1 MIPLNRNLAPL
12 QRSGIRVFTNLARQT
27 PDCVLLTIGEPDF
40 ATPEAI
46 KAAAREA
53 LGRDETHYAPNQGT
67 PELRRAIADFE
78 TNRGLPTGE
87 NQVLVTVGA
96 TGALYTALT
105 GIINPGE
112 EVIILTPA
120 FSLYETV
127 VTAAGGK
134 PVLLDISESGFQ
146 LTPALLGG
154 AVTEKTKA
162 IILNS
167 PCNPTGTVLNE
178 DSLAAVKA
186 AVLEKPIFVVCD
198 NVYQA
203 LSYGPCPDLSLDREL
218 KDQLIL
224 CQSFSKPYAM
234 TGWRLGYLVCPEY
247 VMDRLLL
254 LSAGTIA
261 AVPTFLQE
269 AGLSALKQD
278 VSPMR
283 EIYRRRR
290 DYVTSRLTRMGLD
303 FPAPEGAFYVFV
315 DIRKF
320 GMTSDEFC
328 TRLIKEGKLAAVPGS
343 CFGVEGYLRLSYCY
357 ADEELRKG
365 LDRLEAFIKR

>member
-134 PVLLDISESGFQ
+134 PVLLDISDSGFQ

-186 AVLEKPIFVVCD
+186 AVLGKPIFVVCD

-203 LSYGPCPDLSLDREL
+203 LSYGPCPDLSLDPEL
-218 KDQLIL
+218 EEQVLL

-234 TGWRLGYLVCPEY
+234 TGWRVGYLRCPAY

-254 LSAGTIA
+254 LNAAEIA
-261 AVPTFLQE
+261 AVPKFLQHAE
-269 AGLSALKQD
+269 ARALEQD
-278 VSPMR
+278 V
-283 EIYRRRR
+283 
-290 DYVTSRLTRMGLD
+290 
-303 FPAPEGAFYVFV
+303 
-315 DIRKF
+315 
-320 GMTSDEFC
+320 
-328 TRLIKEGKLAAVPGS
+328 
-343 CFGVEGYLRLSYCY
+343 
-357 ADEELRKG
+357 
-365 LDRLEAFIKR
+365 

>member
-127 VTAAGGK
+127 VTAAGG
-134 PVLLDISESGFQ
+134 
-146 LTPALLGG
+146 
-154 AVTEKTKA
+154 
-162 IILNS
+162 S
-167 PCNPTGTVLNE
+167 PCCWIFPNPA
-178 DSLAAVKA
+178 S
-186 AVLEKPIFVVCD
+186 
-198 NVYQA
+198 
-203 LSYGPCPDLSLDREL
+203 S
-218 KDQLIL
+218 
-224 CQSFSKPYAM
+224 
-234 TGWRLGYLVCPEY
+234 
-247 VMDRLLL
+247 
-254 LSAGTIA
+254 
-261 AVPTFLQE
+261 
-269 AGLSALKQD
+269 
-278 VSPMR
+278 
-283 EIYRRRR
+283 
-290 DYVTSRLTRMGLD
+290 
-303 FPAPEGAFYVFV
+303 
-315 DIRKF
+315 
-320 GMTSDEFC
+320 
-328 TRLIKEGKLAAVPGS
+328 
-343 CFGVEGYLRLSYCY
+343 
-357 ADEELRKG
+357 
-365 LDRLEAFIKR
+365 